1 MRPSKRYYWA
11 VALVLIFIAIAA
23 PGLAGE
29 PLMREEEA
37 ATALVAYFEAMSA
50 PKPFPVLTGHALAAR
65 HNELRKRILSDVGLH
80 PLPERLPLDV
90 RRSKPI
96 DHPWCTIEKIQYR
109 LWPGIY
115 TDALLFM
122 PKAFQEQPAPAV
134 LCPHGHWDYG
144 YAWPEVQKRMLVLAK
159 MGYVVLSSYQNHQEA
174 LPIGLS
180 HQTVMIW
187 ANMRGLDFLQSL
199 PEVDPDRIGAAGAS
213 GGGLQTQ
220 MIAALD
226 DRVKAA
232 TVVGLT
238 CDFREIMFPHAAHCA
253 CNHWPNAMTH
263 TDLPEMSALAFPRP
277 VQYLVMNDWTRSF
290 PHDNFPDIQAL
301 YKENGIPDR
310 TACTYY
316 PTGHLYD
323 REKRA
328 RTYWWM
334 EKWLRDKG
342 IHQPI
347 PEEPAEIVTVF
358 PPETLYH
365 WPVLN
370 PDNKGLEALPALF
383 HEQYHHGRMG
393 LTSPTDAMRYH
404 RDMRN
409 ALPSLLGL
417 DRTLPQQH
425 ADVDVHDAERQ
436 DSVTITRVFFSGEG
450 PLRMPT
456 VIIAPDVPERTT
468 LCLSPEGAS
477 RLDTLTPYLERAQ
490 AGERIVI
497 PDIRF
502 TGIYDL
508 ERLAGIIG
516 PDLVMHP
523 IASDMPALP
532 DYEAQRAQLLWAWER
547 NSVVWGRPV
556 IGMAVSDIESVLQGL
571 QPDPLTNDHPIR
583 IESSGSA
590 YLGLAAV
597 FAAVRNPKLTTVD
610 VDLNNS
616 RFETYRYW
624 REDYDALPV
633 IPFILRYGDAPQWLA
648 VLSDRDVTARNL
660 NATQEEINWL
670 RRFFAAS
677 DNADGL
683 HIMP

>member
-1 MRPSKRYYWA
+1 MQPPQRYYWIA
-11 VALVLIFIAIAA
+11 ALVLTLSAAA
-23 PGLAGE
+23 PGLTGE
-29 PLMREEEA
+29 PLMRAQEA
-37 ATALVAYFEAMSA
+37 ATALVAYFEAMSV
-50 PKPFPVLTGHALAAR
+50 PKPFPALTGNALAAR
-65 HNELRKRILSDVGLH
+65 HDELRARILSDIGLD

-90 RRSKPI
+90 RRSEPI
-96 DHPWCTIEKIQYR
+96 DHPCCTIEKVQYQ
-109 LWPGIY
+109 LWPGVY

-134 LCPHGHWDYG
+134 LCPHGHWNYG
-144 YAWPEVQKRMLVLAK
+144 YAWPEVQKRMLVLAS
-159 MGYVVLSSYQNHQEA
+159 MGYVVLSPYQNHQED
-174 LPIGLS
+174 LLIGLS
-180 HQTVMIW
+180 HQTVMVW
-187 ANMRGLDFLQSL
+187 TNMRGLDFLQSL

-226 DRVKAA
+226 NRVKAA
-232 TVVGLT
+232 TIVGLT

-253 CNHWPNAMTH
+253 CNHWPNAMTQ
-263 TDLPEMSALAFPRP
+263 TDLPEMSVLAFPRP
-277 VQYLVMNDWTRSF
+277 VQYLVMNDWTRNF

-301 YKENGIPDR
+301 YKSNGLPDQ

-323 REKRA
+323 RAKRE

-342 IHQPI
+342 VHQPI
-347 PEEPAEIVTVF
+347 PEEPADIVTVF

-365 WPVLN
+365 WPVEN
-370 PDNKGLEALPALF
+370 PDNKGLEALPTLF
-383 HEQYHHGRMG
+383 RRRHHHARMG
-393 LTSPTDAMRYH
+393 LTSPTDAMDYH

-409 ALPSLLGL
+409 ALTSLLGL
-417 DRTLPQQH
+417 DRTLPRQH
-425 ADVDVHDAERQ
+425 AAVDVHDAERQ
-436 DSVTITRVFFSGEG
+436 DSVTITRVFLGGEG
-450 PLRMPT
+450 PLRLPT
-456 VIIAPDVPERTT
+456 VIIAPDAPERTT

-502 TGIYDL
+502 TGAYGL
-508 ERLAGIIG
+508 EQLAGVIG
-516 PDLVMHP
+516 PDLVAHE
-523 IASDMPALP
+523 IASDTPP
-532 DYEAQRAQLLWAWER
+532 FQHHDAQRDHLLWAWER
-547 NSVVWGRPV
+547 NSIVWGRPV

-571 QPDPLTNDHPIR
+571 QTELPINGHPIQ
-583 IESSGSA
+583 IESSGPA

-597 FAAVRNPKLTTVD
+597 FAAIRNPNVKAVD

-616 RFETYRYW
+616 RFETYQYW
-624 REDYDALPV
+624 REACDALPV

-648 VLSDRDVTARNL
+648 ILSDRDVTVRNL
-660 NATQEEINWL
+660 SATQEEINWL

-677 DNADGL
+677 GNADGL
-683 HIMP
+683 RMTP